1 MKKIIF
7 VLGFFFILFQGFS
20 QPKDGKDENFK
31 KYQSMKVSYMTE
43 KLNLTPEEAQKFW
56 PVYNEFDKKRFGIHK
71 KAYDISKKIHDNIDK
86 YTEKDYRNFITEMEN
101 KELAELNLA
110 KEYNEKFL
118 KILPAKKVVM
128 IDNVEKDFRFKMLR
142 EFRGKGHKNTEK
154 K

>member
-20 QPKDGKDENFK
+20 QPKDGKDGNFE
-31 KYQSMKVSYMTE
+31 KYQSMKVSYMTD
-43 KLNLTPEEAQKFW
+43 KLNLTPEEAQMFW
-56 PVYNEFDKKRFGIHK
+56 PVYNEFDKKRFEIHK
-71 KAYDISKKIHDNIDK
+71 KSHDIGKKIHDNFDK

-101 KELAELNLA
+101 QELAELNLA

-118 KILPAKKVVM
+118 KILSAKKVVM
-128 IDNVEKDFRFKMLR
+128 IGNLEKDFRFKMLR
-142 EFRGKGHKNTEK
+142 EFRGKGNKNTGK